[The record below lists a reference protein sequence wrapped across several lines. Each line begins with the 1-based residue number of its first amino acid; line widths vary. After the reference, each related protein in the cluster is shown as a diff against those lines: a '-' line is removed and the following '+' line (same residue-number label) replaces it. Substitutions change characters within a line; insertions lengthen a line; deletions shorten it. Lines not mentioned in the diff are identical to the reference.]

1 MMEAPGFTGPGMMMG
16 MWGDRGR
23 HMAGNVCGAVT
34 NPMHETMQTALAEGL
49 GLTRAELD
57 SRLAA
62 GETPAQIA
70 EDLGLSREDFLA
82 VLTEARAAAW
92 ASLDAANVPPPAGTG
107 MGAMH
112 ARRPGAHRWAMP
124 GGCPCQ
130 DN

>member
-1 MMEAPGFTGPGMMMG
+1 
-16 MWGDRGR
+16 
-23 HMAGNVCGAVT
+23 MAGNVCGAVT

-92 ASLDAANVPPPAGTG
+92 WREHPAPDQDAATAPTQAG
-107 MGAMH
+107 
-112 ARRPGAHRWAMP
+112 
-124 GGCPCQ
+124 
-130 DN
+130 